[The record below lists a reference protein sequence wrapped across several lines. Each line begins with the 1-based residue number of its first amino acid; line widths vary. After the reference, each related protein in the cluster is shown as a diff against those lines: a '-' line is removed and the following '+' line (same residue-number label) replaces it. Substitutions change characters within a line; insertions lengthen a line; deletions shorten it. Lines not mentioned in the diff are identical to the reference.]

1 MSDTRTQSTAD
12 EGVPRIHIHYVGE
25 EPSTLEYIEHG
36 IEEEGVP
43 WCVHAVEEDE
53 DSPDEPSL
61 ELAFQAASES
71 GLKIGIGI
79 ARDASHT
86 LHHAR
91 LPPEEPVQ
99 SARVETDSQA
109 RTVGANAARL
119 AKRMPLE
126 AIEEST
132 PRNSEQE

>member
-1 MSDTRTQSTAD
+1 MSNTRTESTAD
-12 EGVPRIHIHYVGE
+12 EGVPQIHIRYVGE

-53 DSPDEPSL
+53 DGPEESAR

-79 ARDASHT
+79 ARDDSHT

-99 SARVETDSQA
+99 SARVETNSQA
-109 RTVGANAARL
+109 RAIGANAARL

-126 AIEEST
+126 AIEEN
-132 PRNSEQE
+132 PENREQ

>member
-12 EGVPRIHIHYVGE
+12 EGVPRIHIRYVGE
-25 EPSTLEYIEHG
+25 DPSTLEYIEHG

-43 WCVHAVEEDE
+43 WSTHPVEREDDRPE
-53 DSPDEPSL
+53 SAL
-61 ELAFQAASES
+61 ELAFRAASAS
-71 GLKIGIGI
+71 DLKIGIGI
-79 ARDASHT
+79 GNDTTHT

-99 SARVETDSQA
+99 SARVETNSQA
-109 RTVGANAARL
+109 RTIGANAARL

>member
-1 MSDTRTQSTAD
+1 MSDTRTQSAAD
-12 EGVPRIHIHYVGE
+12 EAVPRIHIRYVGE

-43 WCVHAVEEDE
+43 WRTHAVEEDE
-53 DSPDEPSL
+53 DSPDEPSR
-61 ELAFQAASES
+61 ELAFRAASES

-79 ARDASHT
+79 DRDARHT

-99 SARVETDSQA
+99 RARVETDSQA
-109 RTVGANAARL
+109 RAVGANAARL

-126 AIEEST
+126 PIEED
-132 PRNSEQE
+132 SENRERE